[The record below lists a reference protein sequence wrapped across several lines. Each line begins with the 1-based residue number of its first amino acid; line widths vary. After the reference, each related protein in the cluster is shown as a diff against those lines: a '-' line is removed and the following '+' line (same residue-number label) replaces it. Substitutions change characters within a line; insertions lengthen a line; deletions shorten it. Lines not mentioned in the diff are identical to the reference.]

1 MNFSTTRGEIEDFL
15 ADCQVTEVRIP
26 EDKLEGKPKGFAYAT
41 FETLDGLK
49 KALDLTGRDLAGR
62 PIRISVAE
70 PRKSHSIHDSPFQT

>member
-1 MNFSTTRGEIEDFL
+1 MNFSTTRGEIEDL
-15 ADCQVTEVRIP
+15 LVECQVTEVRIP

-70 PRKSHSIHDSPFQT
+70 PRKYHEFINAC